1 MLDDLR
7 YLDCLLS
14 KFQGCARQR
23 FGLGDQR
30 HRRRPQRLAPCRAGP
45 GPTEVPAKSILLHAA
60 ATGTIEGDSGS
71 DD

>member
-7 YLDCLLS
+7 YVDCLLS

-30 HRRRPQRLAPCRAGP
+30 HRRRPSDWRRAGP
-45 GPTEVPAKSILLHAA
+45 WPTEVPAKSILLHAA